1 MDSTLKTS
9 IKKFLPNIILTYII
23 NIKNRYFKRYYTNS
37 YSQEGED
44 ILLSKIF
51 GHKKSGFYVDIGAH
65 HPKRF
70 SNTYMFYK
78 RGWRGINI
86 DAMPGSMDLFN
97 KKRKRDINIEK
108 PISDK
113 SQILTFYSF
122 EEPAFN
128 SFSEELSLKRINRNE
143 KLLFKKKLKTV
154 TIEEILDIYLP
165 LEQEIDFFSID
176 VEGLDFNVLK
186 SNNFKKYSPR
196 VVIIEILD
204 NNINNLLEN
213 EITLF
218 MISMN
223 YSIIS
228 KLINSVIFIR
238 NNE

>member
-1 MDSTLKTS
+1 M
-9 IKKFLPNIILTYII
+9 
-23 NIKNRYFKRYYTNS
+23 
-37 YSQEGED
+37 
-44 ILLSKIF
+44 
-51 GHKKSGFYVDIGAH
+51 
-65 HPKRF
+65 
-70 SNTYMFYK
+70 
-78 RGWRGINI
+78 RGINI

-128 SFSEELSLKRINRNE
+128 SFSEELSLKRINRNA
-143 KLLFKKKLKTV
+143 KLLFKKELKTV